1 MVPDP
6 RTHPERIRLV
16 LWDIDHTLIETRG
29 VGRDIYQR
37 IFPTVTGQPL
47 HTLAAVHGRTELD
60 IIHDTLQLHGI
71 TPTDETMRALATAL
85 ADGYTAAI
93 DELATR
99 GRVLPGA
106 RAALADLATEPSVHQ
121 SVLTGNTTAVAKI
134 KIKTFGLG
142 EHLDLLL
149 GAYGDDHQ
157 DRATLVTIARTRATN
172 RLGATIDPTQV
183 VIIGDTPND
192 MRAATMAGARAIG
205 ITTGRYSAGDLR
217 AAGATSTLPSLV
229 DLPRLRHAPTDRG
242 TPRQSR

>member
-6 RTHPERIRLV
+6 RARPERIRLV

-47 HTLAAVHGRTELD
+47 RTLAAVDGRTELD

-71 TPTDETMRALATAL
+71 TPTDDTVHALATAL

-106 RAALADLATEPSVHQ
+106 RAALAGLAAEPSVHQ

-134 KIKTFGLG
+134 KIDAFGLG
-142 EHLDLLL
+142 EHLDILL

-157 DRATLVTIARTRATN
+157 DRATLVTIARARASQ
-172 RLGATIDPTQV
+172 RLGTTLDPNQL

-192 MRAATMAGARAIG
+192 MHTATTAGARAIG
-205 ITTGRYSAGDLR
+205 ITTGRYTATDLET
-217 AAGATSTLPSLV
+217 AGATTTLPLLV
-229 DLPRLRHAPTDRG
+229 DLPRLRDAVTE
-242 TPRQSR
+242 S